1 MQNSFSVQAFMDGL
15 HRIVE
20 KETKTVLA
28 RSEFQVTAELL
39 PRRSPVGEAVLWMVL
54 DLFGQTMLW
63 MVPEELAGKFQPGN
77 IVVATGFPVLWPGG
91 QGKRFPWLQ
100 VKTMRVVSFRGKSR
114 VNQAR
119 QLVRDGLLGRRRPKE
134 WPVDPGRGS
143 VKVHLVIAPN
153 NRAGESFRRYINQGR
168 RFNLQVHYVNM
179 NAPERVA
186 AVIEDVTAT
195 GGEFLFL
202 VQQEENVLVFDQPV
216 VLAALK
222 NCPLYTILVQPPERI
237 KPFACWLVEEWPD
250 NLDEAVQQMIAR
262 CWQMW
267 QGPRDRES
275 RQIALLAQAQ
285 TDRTRFA
292 AELSRLRQENRELR
306 ALAGSTDPELVTEL
320 ETLLTQLEARLQ
332 KGEECRQVILA
343 QLDAVETERDELYR
357 RLAVGGEREKPPV
370 VDEATVAARREQEIA
385 CRFARLETEVDEL
398 QLQNRRLKDRCAHTS
413 PVVIEALKEEKT
425 ALSQELARSEERRE
439 QLSELLFILE
449 QENRELKGRLDFRE
463 DPAAGEDGEE
473 LVVGQL
479 RLTDE
484 VHDLLA
490 KEEIE
495 RLQREVKRLQDRV
508 QELITFPPDAE
519 SQASVILPGDTLP
532 GDPVGG
538 PPVVLTPV
546 TAEAEDLLERT
557 IRFFKQGWRRKK
569 T

>member
-1 MQNSFSVQAFMDGL
+1 
-15 HRIVE
+15 IVE
-20 KETKTVLA
+20 RETKPILS

-39 PRRSPVGEAVLWMVL
+39 PRCSPVGEAVLWMVL

-63 MVPEELAGKFQPGN
+63 MVPEELACKFQPGN

-100 VKTMRVVSFRGKSR
+100 VKAMRVVTFRGKSR
-114 VNQAR
+114 VNRAR
-119 QLVRDGLLGRRRPKE
+119 QLVRDGFLGRRRPKE

-143 VKVHLVIAPN
+143 VKVRLVIAPN
-153 NRAGESFRRYINQGR
+153 NRAGESFRHYINQGR
-168 RFNLQVHYVNM
+168 RFNLQAHYVNM

-186 AVIEDVTAT
+186 EAIETVAAA
-195 GGEFLFL
+195 GGEFLLL

-222 NCPLYTILVQPPERI
+222 NSPLYTFLVQPPERI
-237 KPFACWLVEEWPD
+237 KPFAYWLVEEWPD

-262 CWQMW
+262 CWQIW

-275 RQIALLAQAQ
+275 RQTALVAQAQ

-292 AELSRLRQENRELR
+292 TELSRLRQENRELR
-306 ALAGSTDPELVTEL
+306 ALAGSTDPELVAEL
-320 ETLLTQLEARLQ
+320 ETLITQLEATLQ
-332 KGEECRQVILA
+332 KGEERRQVILA
-343 QLDAVETERDELYR
+343 QLDAVETERDELHR
-357 RLAVGGEREKPPV
+357 RLTAGTGDQVKAPV
-370 VDEATVAARREQEIA
+370 ADEATMVARREQEIA

-398 QLQNRRLKDRCAHTS
+398 QMQNRHLKDRCAHTS
-413 PVVIEALKEEKT
+413 PVVVEALKEEKT

-439 QLSELLFILE
+439 QLSELLFLLE

-463 DPAAGEDGEE
+463 DPVVGEDGEE

-484 VHDLLA
+484 VHDLVV

-508 QELITFPPDAE
+508 QELMTSPPDDE
-519 SQASVILPGDTLP
+519 SQAPVIFLGDILPE
-532 GDPVGG
+532 DPVV
-538 PPVVLTPV
+538 PNPVA
-546 TAEAEDLLERT
+546 AEAEDLLERT